1 MHIMIIVYNVK
12 RKNNANRVMT
22 FCSLLRKK
30 NLYKALSNFRIA
42 ETELQH

>member
-22 FCSLLRKK
+22 FCSLLRK

-42 ETELQH
+42 ETKLQH